1 MIIAKVLGSVVAD
14 QHHPGFDG
22 YPLLML
28 RSEAGEDII
37 AVDGIGAAP
46 GEQVL
51 LLREGS
57 GVRQVLGANAP
68 IRSLIVG
75 IVDTVELA

>member
-28 RSEAGEDII
+28 RSAAGEDII

-57 GVRQVLGANAP
+57 GVRQVLGGNAP

-75 IVDTVELA
+75 IVDAVEVA